1 MSNTPETAEN
11 NYTRVLAG
19 LNIDYTA
26 VFSLDL
32 DTDLFDIFVNQ
43 QTNHAQNIQ
52 KPSSFRDYVDDYA
65 EKYVIPEYQEA
76 MRRELNST
84 TIRSHFETANDYYFS
99 FETTPNQIGQRCFQ
113 AHIVKQYQDSA
124 HFAVLGFRCVDAA
137 VENER
142 RYQASLAKANRALQH
157 QLDMIT
163 AAIPGG
169 IKISNDDPTYSFRYV
184 SEQFA
189 AMLGYDSPDELM
201 QASGG
206 SIVGLAHPDDLETG
220 IASAL
225 DQYTRSDHYATTY
238 RMRCKDGSWKYI
250 EDRGHKVVDAN
261 GVVSHWN
268 LILDKN
274 ELVEKTIA
282 LESEKRANKAKTDFL
297 SRMSHDMRTPLN
309 GVIGLLD
316 ICAKHPENR
325 ALVDSS
331 REKARVAANHLLSL
345 VNDTLELNK
354 LGDTQVPLH
363 EETFDAGALFEEI
376 KTIASMYADSAGV
389 ALRMEG
395 TGPKLQYPWLV
406 GCPLQIKRIWLNLI
420 TNAIKYNKEGG
431 SVCCTLQEIPQDA
444 ETIRHQLVVQD
455 TGIGMSEEFLKEIYE
470 PFAQADH
477 GARSTYMGTGLGMAI
492 VKNLLDRMGGTIQV
506 DSKLGVGTT
515 ITVTLPLKIARKAP
529 DAPLKNQ
536 PKTQT
541 KRKNIHVL
549 LAEDNELN
557 RGIAEFMLR
566 DEGIHVTTV
575 EDGRQ
580 AVEAFTGA
588 PAHTFD
594 VILMDIMMPVMNGI
608 EATKTIRAS
617 GRQDAQ
623 TIPILAMTANAFDE
637 DRQKTR
643 EAGMNEHLTKPLRA
657 EELVATI
664 RKYCGDQN

>member
-1 MSNTPETAEN
+1 MNNTLETADN
-11 NYTRVLAG
+11 NYIRVLAG

-43 QTNHAQNIQ
+43 QTNHAQDIQ
-52 KPSSFRDYVDDYA
+52 EPSSFRDYVDDYA

-84 TIRSHFETANDYYFS
+84 TIRSRFETTNDYYFS

-113 AHIVKQYQDSA
+113 AHIVKQYQDDA
-124 HFAVLGFRCVDAA
+124 HFAVLGFRCVDAV

-142 RYQASLAKANRALQH
+142 RYQASLAKANRALQR

-220 IASAL
+220 LASAL

-238 RMRCKDGSWKYI
+238 RVRCKDGSWKYI

-261 GVVSHWN
+261 GTISHWN

-325 ALVDSS
+325 TLVDSS

-354 LGDTQVPLH
+354 LGDTQAPLH
-363 EETFDAGALFEEI
+363 EEVFDAAALFTEI

-389 ALRMEG
+389 TLSMEG
-395 TGPKLQYPWLV
+395 TGPKLQYPWLW

-431 SVCCTLQEIPQDA
+431 SVHCTLQEIPQDA
-444 ETIRHQLVVQD
+444 DNILHQVVVQD
-455 TGIGMSEEFLKEIYE
+455 TGIGMSEDFLKEIYE

-492 VKNLLDRMGGTIQV
+492 VKNLLDRMGGTIHV

-515 ITVTLPLKIARKAP
+515 ITVSLPLKIARNAP
-529 DAPLKNQ
+529 SVSLKNQ
-536 PKTQT
+536 SPVQT
-541 KRKNIHVL
+541 NRKKIHVL

-557 RGIAEFMLR
+557 REIAEFMLR
-566 DEGIHVTTV
+566 DEGS
-575 EDGRQ
+575 
-580 AVEAFTGA
+580 
-588 PAHTFD
+588 
-594 VILMDIMMPVMNGI
+594 M
-608 EATKTIRAS
+608 
-617 GRQDAQ
+617 
-623 TIPILAMTANAFDE
+623 
-637 DRQKTR
+637 
-643 EAGMNEHLTKPLRA
+643 
-657 EELVATI
+657 
-664 RKYCGDQN
+664 